1 MGCFLTTT
9 VNDLN
14 QLKQLQQRQSGVDAQ
29 PMSANQFLDKVKN
42 DVCDVAETCLN
53 VDHTRLEAASIIT
66 SFDEVNYILE
76 QFDDAVD
83 IGYLDKETATR
94 EAESILADIALAGNV
109 LGIAGTT
116 SSPVELLSK
125 TMVGTDEWRGSRF
138 ELRYAALNAD
148 KIAEVDC
155 ENYLDAKMKDGS
167 YRELKS
173 FTNYGTSQREQI
185 RDSLTKHIAPH
196 NRGVENLKVVLDA
209 SYAMPTESFLNQ
221 IAVDI
226 DQLKFE
232 LNIDA
237 SVGCEIVTGDGKII
251 TAF

>member
-14 QLKQLQQRQSGVDAQ
+14 QMRQLQQRQSGMSTP
-29 PMSANQFLDKVKN
+29 PMSVNHFLDKVIN

-53 VDHTRLEAASIIT
+53 VNQTKLEAASIAT

-83 IGYLDKETATR
+83 IGYLDKETAAR
-94 EAESILADIALAGNV
+94 EAESILSDVALAGNV

-125 TMVGTDEWRGSRF
+125 TMVGTDEWRGARF

-155 ENYLDAKMKDGS
+155 QNYLDAKMRDGS

-173 FTNYGTSQREQI
+173 FTSYGSSQRRQI
-185 RDSLTKHIAPH
+185 MDSLTKHIDPY
-196 NRGVENLKVVLDA
+196 NRGVENLKIVLDA
-209 SYAMPTESFLNQ
+209 SYAAPTESFLEQ
-221 IAVDI
+221 VAADI
-226 DQLKFE
+226 NQLKSE
-232 LNIDA
+232 LNSNA
-237 SVGCEIVTGDGKII
+237 SVGCEIVTDDGKIV
-251 TAF
+251 TVF